1 MERHYIRVGEHK
13 ISLPEGVTL
22 ADWSRERTFWQNPRL
37 RAFLG
42 CIRLLGSVME
52 SNYAILHCS
61 PERLLEIWRKVREV
75 ADLMLTQIAPLLDN
89 PSPVPDLEEA
99 RSHAEVSLTM
109 LADTV
114 LADLDRFPHDQIP
127 LDQMLEMRKMLC
139 VSIGKIH
146 AFLQDTFGQL
156 MAGDPR
162 SLHDADYFLS
172 KRFPQDVEEAEWLHA
187 TVAKLQIY
195 IGELDADRAK
205 RLAPMVRLLRT
216 EQSVPPERAWDDARR
231 FLGLLL
237 GELTPKLK
245 EVLALRGIRFHEME
259 ILDRLAGEL
268 PEQCQVVLQLYE
280 AAREATSQM
289 KLGSGQGRPE
299 REQNVKDLV
308 LCHGVFAGRMARFL
322 SEIDKTLRDLVA
334 FVPLWLDGIEMRR
347 ALLLKRAGITE
358 PGAGPAAGGGSGRG
372 HDKDTVEVER
382 PSLQRLG
389 IEPASETTSQSW
401 TTRDGL
407 GSAADGDARPASMLR
422 GWRAQVAVS

>member
-13 ISLPEGVTL
+13 IPLPEGVTL

-89 PSPVPDLEEA
+89 PSPVPELEEA

-114 LADLDRFPHDQIP
+114 LADLDRFPIDQIP
-127 LDQMLEMRKMLC
+127 HDQMLEIRKMLC
-139 VSIGKIH
+139 VSIGKMH

-172 KRFPQDVEEAEWLHA
+172 KRFPQDVEEAEWLHN
-187 TVAKLQIY
+187 TVFKMQHY
-195 IGELDADRAK
+195 IAELDADRAK

-216 EQSVPPERAWDDARR
+216 EQSVPPERAWDDTRR

-237 GELTPKLK
+237 SELTPKLK

-259 ILDRLAGEL
+259 ILDRYAGEL

-289 KLGSGQGRPE
+289 KLASGQSRVE
-299 REQNVKDLV
+299 REQNVRDLV
-308 LCHGVFAGRMARFL
+308 FCHSVFAGRMARFL
-322 SEIDKTLRDLVA
+322 GEIDKTLRDLVA

-347 ALLLKRAGITE
+347 ALLLKRAGLSDPNE
-358 PGAGPAAGGGSGRG
+358 AQQDRG
-372 HDKDTVEVER
+372 DKDTVEVER
-382 PSLQRLG
+382 PTLARLG
-389 IEPASETTSQSW
+389 LVPQDETTAEGW

-422 GWRAQVAVS
+422 GGARAQLAMS

>member
-1 MERHYIRVGEHK
+1 VERHYIRVGEHR

-22 ADWSRERTFWQNPRL
+22 ADWSRERTYWQNPRL

-89 PSPVPDLEEA
+89 PSPVPELEEA

-114 LADLDRFPHDQIP
+114 LADLDRFPHDAIP
-127 LDQMLEMRKMLC
+127 HDQMMEMRKMLC

-187 TVAKLQIY
+187 TVFKMQGY
-195 IGELDADRAK
+195 IGDLDADRAK

-216 EQSVPPERAWDDARR
+216 EQSVPPERAWDDTRS

-237 GELTPKLK
+237 GELAPKLK

-259 ILDRLAGEL
+259 ILDRLAAEL
-268 PEQCQVVLQLYE
+268 PEQCQVVLALYE

-289 KLGSGQGRPE
+289 KLSSGKDRPE
-299 REQNVKDLV
+299 REQNVRDLL

-347 ALLLKRAGITE
+347 ALLLKRAGLADNQQDGQPE
-358 PGAGPAAGGGSGRG
+358 NQ
-372 HDKDTVEVER
+372 KDTVEVER
-382 PSLQRLG
+382 PSLSRLG
-389 IEPASETTSQSW
+389 LVAVDESTSESW
-401 TTRDGL
+401 TTREGL
-407 GSAADGDARPASMLR
+407 GAAADGDARPASMLR
-422 GWRAQVAVS
+422 GSRSAVAAVS